1 MSYNPFRHIDSI
13 LWKRNPIQLT
23 FFVTRRCNARCS
35 FCFYLSDNESAD
47 SSELELSFDEIKKI
61 SSSVGQLLWLAFSG
75 GEIFLRNDIVEITKL
90 FYEKNRPAI
99 ILFPT
104 NGLLTDVIKDR
115 IESVLNHCDKS
126 IIVVKL
132 SLEGTERLHD
142 SIRGDGSFRKTIETY
157 NILKPLLYRYQNFEL
172 GINTVFCAANQDGM
186 DELIEFVN
194 GLEKIRTHTV
204 SLIRGTVSENS
215 LKNIDIDKYNQTI
228 NKIALN
234 LRKNISDT
242 YHFKGARI
250 KAAQD
255 IVQRNLIYDT
265 MTQKKQLTPCY
276 AGKLNLVITETG
288 DIYPC
293 ESFDMKMG
301 NVRDNGYSI
310 KNILKTDKAQKII
323 RSIKDNGCY
332 CTHECYLMTNILFN
346 PKLYPR
352 IAKEYLQIKNIS

>member
-1 MSYNPFRHIDSI
+1 
-13 LWKRNPIQLT
+13 
-23 FFVTRRCNARCS
+23 V
-35 FCFYLSDNESAD
+35 
-47 SSELELSFDEIKKI
+47 
-61 SSSVGQLLWLAFSG
+61 
-75 GEIFLRNDIVEITKL
+75 
-90 FYEKNRPAI
+90 
-99 ILFPT
+99 
-104 NGLLTDVIKDR
+104 
-115 IESVLNHCDKS
+115 
-126 IIVVKL
+126 
-132 SLEGTERLHD
+132 
-142 SIRGDGSFRKTIETY
+142 
-157 NILKPLLYRYQNFEL
+157 FE
-172 GINTVFCAANQDGM
+172 
-186 DELIEFVN
+186 
-194 GLEKIRTHTV
+194 H
-204 SLIRGTVSENS
+204 S
-215 LKNIDIDKYNQTI
+215 I

>member
-1 MSYNPFRHIDSI
+1 
-13 LWKRNPIQLT
+13 
-23 FFVTRRCNARCS
+23 
-35 FCFYLSDNESAD
+35 
-47 SSELELSFDEIKKI
+47 LSFDEIKKI
-61 SSSVGQLLWLAFSG
+61 SSSVGKLLWLAFSG

-104 NGLLTDVIKDR
+104 NGLLTDLIKDS
-115 IESVLNHCDKS
+115 IESILSHCNKS
-126 IIVVKL
+126 VIVVKL

-157 NILKPLLYRYQNFEL
+157 NLLKPLLEKYQNFEL
-172 GINTVFCAANQDGM
+172 GINTVFCSANQDSM
-186 DELIEFVN
+186 DELIDFVN

-204 SLIRGTVSENS
+204 SLIRGAVSESS

-228 NKIALN
+228 SKIALN

-255 IVQRNLIYDT
+255 IVQRSLIYDT
-265 MTQKKQLTPCY
+265 ITQKKQLTPCY

-301 NVRDNGYSI
+301 NVRDYGYSI
-310 KNILKTDKAQKII
+310 KNIIKTDTAQKII
-323 RSIKDNGCY
+323 RSIKDKDCY

-352 IAKEYLQIKNIS
+352 IAKEYLQIRNIS